1 MRIHP
6 LATAP
11 VAAAALALAL
21 AGCASGGDDAPA
33 SSAPATSAEPSVTP
47 TPSPSTDEEQL
58 DPYLTEIQSVDP
70 VAYFAF
76 FATLPA
82 GQTTTHEYELEAP
95 AGSHVV
101 RFSCASV
108 DGSGVRW
115 TLTDPATGSEVATG
129 TSTCA
134 QEAEPGTS
142 APPATESSPVDLPGP
157 VAIAVESTGTVSG
170 AVGLVAAG

>member
-1 MRIHP
+1 MRIASAVP
-6 LATAP
+6 VLAA
-11 VAAAALALAL
+11 VAALAL
-21 AGCASGGDDAPA
+21 AGCASGDDGAPA
-33 SSAPATSAEPSVTP
+33 SSAPATSAAPSATP

-70 VAYFAF
+70 VAFFAF
-76 FATLPA
+76 FATLPE
-82 GQTTTHEYELEAP
+82 GQATTHEYTLEAP

-101 RFSCASV
+101 RVSCASV
-108 DGSGVRW
+108 GGSGVTW
-115 TLTDPATGSEVATG
+115 TLTDASSGAEVATG

>member
-1 MRIHP
+1 MRI
-6 LATAP
+6 ASVAP
-11 VAAAALALAL
+11 VLAAVAALAL
-21 AGCASGGDDAPA
+21 AGCASAADDDAPA
-33 SSAPATSAEPSVTP
+33 SSAPPTSAAPSETP

-76 FATLPA
+76 YATLPE
-82 GQTTTHEYELEAP
+82 GQPATHDYTLEAP

-108 DGSGVRW
+108 DGSGVEW
-115 TLTDPATGSEVATG
+115 TLTDAASGAEVATG

-142 APPATESSPVDLPGP
+142 APAATESSPVEIPGP
-157 VAIAVESTGTVSG
+157 VAISVASTGTVSG
-170 AVGLVAAG
+170 AVGLVPAG